1 MEVPPLL
8 EALPHQHLLRAAD
21 PVDLEGAERAVELGA
36 DRLLHQH
43 LLLAADLEEDLE
55 ADLEADLD
63 LEGVRAVLT
72 GSGRRRDSL

>member
-1 MEVPPLL
+1 MPPLL

-36 DRLLHQH
+36 DRLPHQP
-43 LLLAADLEEDLE
+43 LLLAV
-55 ADLEADLD
+55 DLEADLD